1 MASNNF
7 IRNEEF
13 NENVDRLN
21 ELTRFVVT
29 QQKTAE
35 YDVTIAELDAERTLL
50 RNVAQKDEAPID
62 VVDTR
67 LRDAREEKCQ
77 F

>member
-1 MASNNF
+1 MASHNF
-7 IRNEEF
+7 IRNKVF
-13 NENVDRLN
+13 DENVDRLN

>member
-1 MASNNF
+1 MASHNF
-7 IRNEEF
+7 IRNEVF
-13 NENVDRLN
+13 DENVDRLN